1 MTEKINNKINKDS
14 KTQKLL
20 ILSGIVDFLL
30 GIGKLAVGILANS
43 HALIADGI
51 HSLSDL
57 ATDIMV
63 WFFNSVGLQEP
74 DDDHPYGH
82 ARFET
87 FGTLI
92 LGGAL
97 ILVASLLI
105 YDSLDRLMNIAE
117 VQIPT
122 WPALLAATASI
133 IAKEWLY
140 FITKKR
146 ATEIRSNLLVANAW
160 HHRSD
165 SLSSI
170 LVLLGVGG
178 AMMGVTWLEMVAAI
192 GVALMIG
199 QIGWSLGKQSMDELV
214 DTALSQADVDEL
226 KKTVMAAEG
235 VRGVH
240 NIRTRKMGNDVL
252 LDVHL
257 QVNPAV
263 SVSEGHHIG
272 EWVTR
277 DLLLRFDFLADIIVH
292 IDAEDDELVEVRE
305 LSEYEIPPL
314 RHDVR
319 LTLMTC
325 WKDFID
331 PEDVLK
337 LTLHYLNRGIN
348 AELYLPMDKYGANAS
363 ELHQQLLQ
371 AASNVKWLRRLNI
384 WFA

>member
-1 MTEKINNKINKDS
+1 
-14 KTQKLL
+14 
-20 ILSGIVDFLL
+20 
-30 GIGKLAVGILANS
+30 
-43 HALIADGI
+43 
-51 HSLSDL
+51 
-57 ATDIMV
+57 
-63 WFFNSVGLQEP
+63 
-74 DDDHPYGH
+74 
-82 ARFET
+82 
-87 FGTLI
+87 
-92 LGGAL
+92 
-97 ILVASLLI
+97 
-105 YDSLDRLMNIAE
+105 
-117 VQIPT
+117 
-122 WPALLAATASI
+122 ASI